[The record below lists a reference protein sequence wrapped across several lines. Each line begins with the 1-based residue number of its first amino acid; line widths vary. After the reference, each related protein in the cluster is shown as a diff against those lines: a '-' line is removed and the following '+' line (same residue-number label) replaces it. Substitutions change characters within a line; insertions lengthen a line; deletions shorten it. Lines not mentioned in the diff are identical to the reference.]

1 VEGASSIRPSLTVPG
16 HAEQVQRARAF
27 IAGAL
32 AAHGLGDEVACLLG
46 SELVTNAV
54 RHSNSRLPGGTV
66 TVAVTAARG
75 EVLVAVTDDG
85 GPAWPAIREGEDPCA
100 EDGRGLLLVG
110 QLSTRWGYHRGDGNL
125 TTWFQVP
132 AEPAERPLP
141 APARSAAVRPSSG
154 PGPNSP
160 NPEL

>member
-1 VEGASSIRPSLTVPG
+1 MPGAGTQVTRSDAHLPPVPPVKGASGIRQSLIVPG
-16 HAEQVQRARAF
+16 HAEQVARARAF

-32 AAHGLGDEVACLLG
+32 AAHGLCDEVACLLG

-66 TVAVTAARG
+66 TVTVTVAHG
-75 EVLVAVTDDG
+75 EILVAVTDDG
-85 GPAWPAIREGEDPCA
+85 GPAWPAVREGEDPCA

-132 AEPAERPLP
+132 AEPA
-141 APARSAAVRPSSG
+141 
-154 PGPNSP
+154 
-160 NPEL
+160 